1 MSSSSFSDN
10 PTLHSTG
17 ISHPFLNSTAWYI
30 STTFLLSFL
39 AFFLHTLQKIRV
51 ATKRLRFLSTAF
63 LPLPASDCSSEFDAT
78 HYTLDTLQLPNSL
91 LSNLCLPPISQTC
104 RATPFPPK
112 TWSVIISTQTAGIKI
127 VCYRSSTFEI
137 ITPFLRIIYIYD
149 LIWTWIY
156 YYDLIQWFLISGYV
170 LKNML
175 LVRFGKTNQN
185 LPYFDQSV
193 AYGW

>member
-1 MSSSSFSDN
+1 MRHTALVNRVDILHKLRCTVLLC
-10 PTLHSTG
+10 TLHKIR
-17 ISHPFLNSTAWYI
+17 ISRH
-30 STTFLLSFL
+30 
-39 AFFLHTLQKIRV
+39 KIRV
-51 ATKRLRFLSTAF
+51 TTKQLKFPSTAV
-63 LPLPASDCSSEFDAT
+63 LLLPALGCCKEFDTT

-149 LIWTWIY
+149 LI
-156 YYDLIQWFLISGYV
+156 
-170 LKNML
+170 
-175 LVRFGKTNQN
+175 
-185 LPYFDQSV
+185 
-193 AYGW
+193 